1 MQQSREP
8 VCCRDRAEKQGQ
20 LLQSLKGA
28 ERPLQ
33 RQHSAQKQIHQA
45 QKGSDRKV

>member
-8 VCCRDRAEKQGQ
+8 VCCRDGEEKQSQ
-20 LLQSLKGA
+20 LLQSPEEA
-28 ERPLQ
+28 QRPLG
-33 RQHSAQKQIHQA
+33 RQHSAEKQIHQA